1 MKHFLTRSFLLA
13 LIISSGTVYAVTL
26 GHAKVKSFLGQPL
39 EAEIDLIGLTAGQ
52 HEDLRLRIANDQ
64 HFKRLD
70 ISYTQFLS
78 ALTFDVAQS
87 DGRWI
92 VRARSTRPVTEP
104 FVDFPLQMTWPGGQL
119 IKQYTLL
126 LDPQR
131 RIQPVRAARTS
142 RAAPTTKPAASQLD
156 AGTGDYGPVRSGE
169 SLWPIAKKLKPSGVT
184 TRQMAMALLR
194 ANPHAFIGGNM
205 NRLRTGVTLA
215 IPQRAF
221 IEQLDA
227 ASARAEFAAQT
238 RSWQAPVATSPRV
251 VEAPVSKA
259 ALVQPKPE
267 PAPSEAEKPPVDAP
281 TKPEPEPED
290 DAQLRIVTDSSKSD
304 IPAGSQQNLQE
315 QLLVTMEEIESNRI
329 TTDAIETR
337 LARMEAELTRM
348 QKLVELKDAQIAAM
362 QSDAAERQAI
372 QTAAQTAE
380 PPPPPPPATKAG
392 TVGVTQPP
400 APKAPVSI
408 ERMEPLPTDVT
419 AAPARPWYKE
429 YLWAVWVALGLMGL
443 VALLMLLRRQS
454 PAANDAPV
462 AELPEIGAAGVA
474 TAFEAEAATE
484 SDRLREAEEDFRR
497 LAEQQLAETTA
508 EVEQELP
515 ELEISANEIV
525 EEDIHDGVTDTLLH
539 EALNDEDKRRA
550 EHKDTVV
557 RESDFNED
565 DIASWVAE
573 LGDEAEQPEAQSA
586 NDEKIP
592 LDDDIPSIL
601 TELDDQL
608 SAEKPADTP
617 TPAPIQLEPVSD
629 TAEDD
634 TFSMSLD
641 LARAYLE
648 IGDQDGAKDM
658 LEQALAGARDPG
670 HRRQIE
676 ELLAEID

>member
-1 MKHFLTRSFLLA
+1 MKHFLTRTFLLA

-64 HFKRLD
+64 HFKRLG

-78 ALTFDVAQS
+78 ALTFDVAQL

-92 VRARSTRPVTEP
+92 VRARSKRPVTEP

-126 LDPQR
+126 LDPPR
-131 RIQPVRAARTS
+131 RIQPARAARTS
-142 RAAPTTKPAASQLD
+142 RAAPATRPAASQLD

-169 SLWPIAKKLKPSGVT
+169 SLWPIAKQLKPSGVT

-215 IPQRAF
+215 VPQRAV
-221 IEQLDA
+221 IEQVDA

-238 RSWQAPVATSPRV
+238 RSWQAPVATSPRII
-251 VEAPVSKA
+251 EAPVGKA
-259 ALVQPKPE
+259 AVVQPKPE
-267 PAPSEAEKPPVDAP
+267 PSPQEAEKPPLDAP
-281 TKPEPEPED
+281 AKPEPEND
-290 DAQLRIVTDSSKSD
+290 SQLRIVTDSSKSD

-362 QSDAAERQAI
+362 QSEAAERQAI

-380 PPPPPPPATKAG
+380 PPSPPPATIAG
-392 TVGVTQPP
+392 TVGVSPPP

-408 ERMEPLPTDVT
+408 ERMEALPTDVT
-419 AAPARPWYKE
+419 AAPARPWYEE

-462 AELPEIGAAGVA
+462 AELPVIGAAGVA
-474 TAFEAEAATE
+474 TASEAEAAQE

-497 LAEQQLAETTA
+497 LAEQQLAETAA

-525 EEDIHDGVTDTLLH
+525 DEGIHDGVTDALLR
-539 EALNDEDKRRA
+539 ETLNDEDKRRA
-550 EHKDTVV
+550 EHTDTVV

-573 LGDEAEQPEAQSA
+573 LGDEAKQPEAQSA

-658 LEQALAGARDPG
+658 LEQALAGARDPD

-676 ELLAEID
+676 ELLAQID